1 MLKQNILDKLNQQ
14 INLEHYSSN
23 LYLAMSSWC
32 KAQGLDGSAAFLA
45 THSAEELQHMH
56 KLFGYVNET
65 GAQAL
70 VSEIDAPA
78 NTFKDLKDV
87 FEKTYEHEQFI
98 TSKINELAELTMEEK
113 DYATFN
119 FLQWYV
125 AEQHEEE
132 ALFKGI
138 LDKMSIIGLDG
149 RGLHMVD
156 KEIAN
161 LLRRAN

>member
-1 MLKQNILDKLNQQ
+1 MLKPNVLDKLNQQ

-23 LYLAMSSWC
+23 LYLAMASWC
-32 KAQGLDGSAAFLA
+32 KSQGLDGSATFLSA
-45 THSAEELQHMH
+45 HSAEELTHMH
-56 KLFGYVNET
+56 KLFTYVNET
-65 GAQAL
+65 GAQAI
-70 VSEIDAPA
+70 VSEIDAPD

-87 FEKTYEHEQFI
+87 FEKTYKHEQFI
-98 TSKINELAELTMEEK
+98 TSKINELAEITLNEK
-113 DYATFN
+113 DYASFN

-138 LDKMSIIGLDG
+138 LDKMAIIGLDG

-156 KEIAN
+156 REIGN
-161 LLRRAN
+161 LLRSK

>member
-45 THSAEELQHMH
+45 AHSAEELTHMQ
-56 KLFGYVNET
+56 KLFGYVNQT

-70 VSEIDAPA
+70 VSAIEAPE
-78 NTFKDLKDV
+78 NTFADLKDV
-87 FEKTYEHEQFI
+87 FEKTYKHEQFI
-98 TSKINELAELTMEEK
+98 TSKINELAELTMAEK
-113 DYATFN
+113 DYASFN

-138 LDKMSIIGLDG
+138 LDKMNIIGLDG

-161 LLRRAN
+161 LLRARG